1 MADREAEADLA
12 AAQLLSAA
20 RAPRADPVGLAR
32 QVARALEHLRP
43 GELERALLAEAG
55 PGEADQALAAGL
67 RQAVAERAL
76 TVARLAAVLHR
87 LAAELDPLAGLRRRA
102 VPSRGLAQWAV
113 AELPS
118 REG

>member
-76 TVARLAAVLHR
+76 TVARLAAALH